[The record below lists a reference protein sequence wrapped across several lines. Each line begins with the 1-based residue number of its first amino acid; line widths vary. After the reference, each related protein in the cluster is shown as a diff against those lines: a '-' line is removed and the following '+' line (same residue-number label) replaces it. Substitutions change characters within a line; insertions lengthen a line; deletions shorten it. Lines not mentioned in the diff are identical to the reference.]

1 MGRLLTVSGGMSLT
15 KPLNAL
21 SADFDAGL
29 TKQLIGE
36 QASAHA
42 DLAMDTPDRQFDAF
56 GIERV
61 LPGQDMLIDAVNQ
74 RAVEIKQEDGLDAH
88 IGALSARSRD
98 IRLAAPDGLAHL
110 ESLELRVPEIER
122 LVVASLVMRRA
133 ERL

>member
-1 MGRLLTVSGGMSLT
+1 
-15 KPLNAL
+15 
-21 SADFDAGL
+21 
-29 TKQLIGE
+29 
-36 QASAHA
+36 
-42 DLAMDTPDRQFDAF
+42 MDTPDRQFDAL

-61 LPGQDMLIDAVNQ
+61 LPGEDVLIDAVNQ

-98 IRLAAPDGLAHL
+98 IRLAAPDRLAHL

>member
-61 LPGQDMLIDAVNQ
+61 LPGQDMLIDAVNK
-74 RAVEIKQEDGLDAH
+74 RAVEIEQEDRLDAH
-88 IGALSARSRD
+88 VSAL
-98 IRLAAPDGLAHL
+98 
-110 ESLELRVPEIER
+110 
-122 LVVASLVMRRA
+122 A
-133 ERL
+133 ERSGREVFLPRPVLHCVFTSRTNGHD